1 MNCLS
6 QGKEFNT
13 AFPCTMTSWWSEE
26 VKTKTDV
33 IYMYMVKSD
42 KIKNKSNM
50 FARVNEVMLLM
61 SWRHQNVMLNF
72 FHISLLL
79 SVNIMHFLTLEVM

>member
-1 MNCLS
+1 
-6 QGKEFNT
+6 
-13 AFPCTMTSWWSEE
+13 
-26 VKTKTDV
+26 
-33 IYMYMVKSD
+33 MYMVKSD

-79 SVNIMHFLTLEVM
+79 SVNIMHFLTLEVMLFMAAKYPAFINKDVSQRTLNSNFYF

>member
-1 MNCLS
+1 M
-6 QGKEFNT
+6 
-13 AFPCTMTSWWSEE
+13 
-26 VKTKTDV
+26 
-33 IYMYMVKSD
+33 YYMVKSD

-50 FARVNEVMLLM
+50 FAHVNEVMLLM
-61 SWRHQNVMLNF
+61 SWRHQNIMFNF

>member
-1 MNCLS
+1 
-6 QGKEFNT
+6 
-13 AFPCTMTSWWSEE
+13 
-26 VKTKTDV
+26 
-33 IYMYMVKSD
+33 MVKSD

-50 FARVNEVMLLM
+50 FAHVNEVMLLM
-61 SWRHQNVMLNF
+61 SWRHQNIMFNF

>member
-1 MNCLS
+1 
-6 QGKEFNT
+6 
-13 AFPCTMTSWWSEE
+13 
-26 VKTKTDV
+26 
-33 IYMYMVKSD
+33 MYMVKSD

-61 SWRHQNVMLNF
+61 SWQHQNVMLNF

-79 SVNIMHFLTLEVM
+79 SVNIMHFLTPEMM